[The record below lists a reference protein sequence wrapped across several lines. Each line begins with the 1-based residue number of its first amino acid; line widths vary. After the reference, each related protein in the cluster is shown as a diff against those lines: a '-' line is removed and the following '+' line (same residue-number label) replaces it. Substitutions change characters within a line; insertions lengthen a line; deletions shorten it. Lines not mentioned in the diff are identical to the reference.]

1 MRTKAI
7 MKKRLFLTSSPSATQ
22 DLGKRIGEKLSPG
35 SIIAL
40 MGELGCGKTCFTK
53 GLCAGLGIPKRHVNS
68 PTFTFVNEYKGRL
81 PVFHLDLYRVE
92 GIAMCL
98 EVGVL
103 DYLLQAESGV
113 AVIEWAEK
121 VLPLLSNS
129 YLAVNFS
136 VLSPKKREITLISFG
151 EGFCKLLGELS
162 R

>member
-1 MRTKAI
+1 MQR
-7 MKKRLFLTSSPSATQ
+7 RLFLTSSPSATQ

-35 SIIAL
+35 SVIAL
-40 MGELGCGKTCFTK
+40 IGELGCGKTCFTK
-53 GLCAGLGIPKRHVNS
+53 GLCAGLGIPKRYVNS

-92 GIAMCL
+92 SVVMSL

-121 VLPLLSNS
+121 ILPLLSDS
-129 YLAVNFS
+129 YLTVNFS
-136 VLSPKKREITLISFG
+136 VPSSKKREIMLVGFG

>member
-1 MRTKAI
+1 ME
-7 MKKRLFLTSSPSATQ
+7 KRLFLTNSPSATQ

-53 GLCAGLGIPKRHVNS
+53 GLCAGLGIPKRCVNS
-68 PTFTFVNEYKGRL
+68 PTFAFVNEYKGRL

-92 GIAMCL
+92 GIATGL
-98 EVGVL
+98 EIGML

-113 AVIEWAEK
+113 MVIEWAEK
-121 VLPLLSNS
+121 VLPLLSDS
-129 YLAVNFS
+129 YLSVNFS
-136 VLSPKKREITLISFG
+136 VLSLRKREILLVGFG
-151 EGFCKLLGELS
+151 ERFCKLLGEFG

>member
-1 MRTKAI
+1 
-7 MKKRLFLTSSPSATQ
+7 MKKRLFLTNSPSATQ
-22 DLGKRIGEKLSPG
+22 DLGQRIGEKLNPG

-40 MGELGCGKTCFTK
+40 IGELGCGKTCFTK
-53 GLCAGLGIPKRHVNS
+53 GLCAGLGIPKRCVNS

-92 GIAMCL
+92 GIATGL
-98 EVGVL
+98 EIGML

-113 AVIEWAEK
+113 MVIEWAEK
-121 VLPLLSNS
+121 VLPLLSDS

-136 VLSPKKREITLISFG
+136 VLSLRKREVLLVGFG
-151 EGFCKLLGELS
+151 ERFCKLLGELD

>member
-1 MRTKAI
+1 
-7 MKKRLFLTSSPSATQ
+7 MKKRLFLTNSPSATQ

-53 GLCAGLGIPKRHVNS
+53 GLCAGLGIPKRCVNS
-68 PTFTFVNEYKGRL
+68 PTFAFVNEYKGRL

-92 GIAMCL
+92 GIATGL
-98 EVGVL
+98 EIGML

-113 AVIEWAEK
+113 MVIEWAEK
-121 VLPLLSNS
+121 VLPLLSDS
-129 YLAVNFS
+129 YLAVSFS
-136 VLSPKKREITLISFG
+136 VLSLRKREIMLVGFG
-151 EGFCKLLGELS
+151 ERFCKLLGEFG